1 MVNIIF
7 LFCIERKLFNMNTG
21 DIQDI
26 LPLVSQPSRY
36 LGSEINIVKKDLN
49 RVALKVALAYPDL
62 YEVGTSHFGLQILY
76 DILNRRDDIAAERVF
91 TPAVD
96 MAARLRETG
105 RPLSTL
111 ESGVPLG
118 RFDIV
123 GISLLY
129 ELNYTNVLTLLD
141 LSDIPLYARERN
153 ADHPLIIAGG
163 PCTVNPEP
171 VADFFDAMVVGDGE
185 TVLLEM
191 ADLWLA
197 WRSGGDGRRE
207 TLLKSWSRLTG
218 VYIPGF
224 FEARYDDRGIQIL
237 IPRFREY
244 ATVRRAVLPDLDQA
258 PFPRAPIIPYG
269 RPIHDRVRLEVARG
283 CTRGCRFCQAGM
295 IYRPVRERSP
305 ETLMTLLD
313 DAIAATGYEDVSL
326 LSLSTGDYGCIAPLL
341 ARLMKQYSGEHVAV
355 SLPSLRA
362 GTLTQELMEQIKKV
376 RKTGFTIAPEA
387 GSQRL
392 RNVINKNV
400 SREDIL
406 RTVADAFGAG
416 WQVIKLYFMVGLPT
430 ETNADLDAIVDLV
443 KDLRRPG
450 GGRGRKGKI
459 NVSVGTFI
467 PKSHTPF
474 QWCGQVPI
482 GASRE
487 KIESL
492 KARLNLPGVQ
502 VKWQDPEVSYL
513 EGVFAR
519 GDRRLSTLLVAAYRG
534 GCRFDGWGDQFRFD
548 IWRQAFESTGV
559 DPEFY
564 TTRTR
569 DPEAPLPWD
578 HIDVGVSREFF
589 RSEWA
594 AALAAETIGDC
605 RSGVCNHCGV
615 CDFDTLEPRIYGP
628 ESMSPD
634 VVDIAPTSRGVPDYK
649 TLQIHYT
656 KLGSGRYFGHLE
668 MVNIFTRAIRRAG
681 IPVKYSQGYHPMP
694 RISFQDPLPIGMES
708 EEEVFYLTVNGEVRP
723 TEIPA
728 RLNACLPE
736 GLDVT
741 NCQLA
746 PSKSARRTPSA
757 AHYRIH
763 HEQSVFMPPRL
774 DAFAVASSHILM
786 RTNPKGRQTQIEL
799 KDVVLDIHQRS
810 LRELEMTLNLI
821 PGSIVRPVEI
831 LQAIFDLPEEIVKQ
845 VTVRKMAIVPGMTSW
860 TKN

>member
-1 MVNIIF
+1 
-7 LFCIERKLFNMNTG
+7 MNTG

-36 LGSEINIVKKDLN
+36 LGSEVNTVRKDLH

-76 DILNRRDDIAAERVF
+76 DILNRRENIAAERVF
-91 TPAVD
+91 TPGVD
-96 MAARLRETG
+96 MEAWLRKVG

-111 ESGVPLG
+111 ESGIPLG

-141 LSDIPLYARERN
+141 LSGIPLYARDR
-153 ADHPLIIAGG
+153 DYSHPLVIAGG

-171 VADFFDAMVVGDGE
+171 VADFFDAVVVGDGE

-197 WRSGGDGRRE
+197 WRADGDGRRE
-207 TLLKSWSRLTG
+207 TLLRSWARLTG

-224 FEARYDDRGIQIL
+224 FEARYDDRGIQML
-237 IPRFREY
+237 ISRFPEY
-244 ATVRRAVLPDLDQA
+244 TTVHRAVVPDLDQA
-258 PFPRAPIIPYG
+258 PFPRAPVIPYG
-269 RPIHDRVRLEVARG
+269 RPIHDRLRLEVARG

-313 DAIAATGYEDVSL
+313 EAIAATGYEDISL

-341 ARLMKQYSGEHVAV
+341 SRMMERYAGEHVAV

-362 GTLTQELMEQIKKV
+362 GTLTPELMAQIKKV

-392 RNVINKNV
+392 RDVINKNI

-406 RTVADAFGAG
+406 GTVTNAFGAG

-430 ETNADLDAIVDLV
+430 ETDADLDAIVDLV
-443 KDLRRPG
+443 KDLRRSG

-474 QWCGQVPI
+474 QWCGQASI
-482 GASRE
+482 ANSRE

-492 KARLNLPGVQ
+492 KARLDLSGVQ
-502 VKWQDPEVSYL
+502 VKWQDPEVSFL

-519 GDRRLSTLLVAAYRG
+519 GDRRLSALLVAAYRG

-548 IWRQAFESTGV
+548 IWRKAFESADV
-559 DPEFY
+559 DPDFY
-564 TTRTR
+564 TTRPR
-569 DPEAPLPWD
+569 DTAVPLPWD
-578 HIDVGVSREFF
+578 HIDVGVSREFL

-605 RSGVCNHCGV
+605 RSGGCNHCGV
-615 CDFDTLEPRIYGP
+615 CDFDILEPRIYGP
-628 ESMSPD
+628 ESMGPA
-634 VVDIAPTSRGVPDYK
+634 VVDSAPIARLNPDYK
-649 TLQIHYT
+649 TFQVYYT

-668 MVNIFTRAIRRAG
+668 MVNIFIRAIRRAG
-681 IPVKYSQGYHPMP
+681 IPVKYSEGFHPMP

-708 EEEVFYLTVNGEVRP
+708 EQEVFYLTVHGGVRP
-723 TEIPA
+723 TEIPT
-728 RLNACLPE
+728 RLNVCLPE
-736 GLDVT
+736 GIAVT
-741 NCQLA
+741 GCQLA
-746 PSKSARRTPSA
+746 PSRSMRRTSSI
-757 AHYRIH
+757 AHYRIR
-763 HEQSVFMPPRL
+763 HERAVFIPHRL
-774 DAFAVASSHILM
+774 DTFVVSSSHILT
-786 RTNPKGRQTQIEL
+786 RTNPKGRRIQIEL

-810 LRELEMTLNLI
+810 FRELEMTLKLV
-821 PGSIVRPVEI
+821 PGNIVRPLEI
-831 LQAIFDLPEEIVKQ
+831 LQAIFDLPEEIGKQ
-845 VTVRKMAIVPGMTSW
+845 VTVRKLAIVPEMTSW